1 MSTFINYLV
10 EANLGLCLFLILY
23 VVFLKKET
31 DFKMKRAFL
40 LVAIVASIV
49 LPVIQLNTTRS
60 LVPSLTEIIP
70 ATWLPE
76 FIVTGSSSKMSFQWD
91 AWLVFQVVYATG
103 ILINLILF
111 LIQLG
116 SLLRILYKSNYLHH
130 GQYVIIESNAHK
142 SSFSFFQ
149 FIFIGQA
156 DALSAQEKEQIIEH
170 ELVHA
175 QQKHSLDILLVQI
188 LGIFFWFNP
197 LIKIYR
203 KIFVQLHEF
212 EADARAVENRDVN
225 NYCSLL
231 AKVALLSADI
241 KIANHFSNSLTLKR
255 IEMMRTIK
263 SKIGSWKIAALAFA
277 LPALFI
283 IVSCQDQVKV
293 SEPNAAAQ
301 QTGEIFTTVE
311 ESASPV
317 GGVESLGA
325 FLSDNIMYPSES
337 RRSGKEGTVFVE
349 FVVNADGSLSDFKTL
364 KGVDPD
370 IDAEALRVA
379 KLLPSWNPGKQDGKA
394 VRQRFVLPITFKL
407 Q

>member
-1 MSTFINYLV
+1 MSTFINYLI
-10 EANLGLCLFLILY
+10 EANLGLCLFLLLY
-23 VVFLKKET
+23 VVFLKNET
-31 DFKMKRAFL
+31 DFKTKRAFL
-40 LVAIVASIV
+40 LVAVVSSII
-49 LPVIQLNTTRS
+49 LPLIQLNTNS
-60 LVPSLTEIIP
+60 AVVPSLMEIIP

-76 FIVTGSSSKMSFQWD
+76 FVVTGSSSETSFQWD
-91 AWLVFQVVYATG
+91 AWLVIQLIYVTG

-116 SLLRILYKSNYLHH
+116 SLLRVLYKSNYLQR
-130 GQYVIIESNAHK
+130 GQYVIIESTAHK

-156 DALSAQEKEQIIEH
+156 DELSSQDKEQIIAH

-175 QQKHSLDILLVQI
+175 RQKHSFDILLIQI

-263 SKIGSWKIAALAFA
+263 SKIGSWKIAVLAFA

-293 SEPNAAAQ
+293 SEPNAAK
-301 QTGEIFTTVE
+301 QTGEVFTTVE
-311 ESASPV
+311 ESASPA
-317 GGVESLGA
+317 GGIESLGA
-325 FLSDNIMYPSES
+325 FLSDNIEYPAES
-337 RRSGKEGTVFVE
+337 RKAGKEGTVFVE
-349 FVVNADGSLSDFKTL
+349 FVVNTDGSLSDFKTL
-364 KGVDPD
+364 KSVDPD

-379 KLLPSWNPGKQDGKA
+379 KLLPTWNPGKQAGKV